1 MAIKRPLESVRVL
14 EIASTIFFA
23 RWLGNTWATLGADVI
38 KLEPPKGDR
47 TRVMGPRRSPRM
59 GSFFMTSN
67 RSKRSI
73 VVDLKTSDGL
83 RILQALIAQTDV
95 LLHSMRTPAADR
107 LGLNYEA
114 LAATPPRLIY
124 CHVAGHGDDGLYAG
138 RAAYELSHDFRMGD
152 ASR

>member
-1 MAIKRPLESVRVL
+1 M
-14 EIASTIFFA
+14 
-23 RWLGNTWATLGADVI
+23 GADVI
-38 KLEPPKGDR
+38 KLEPPEGDR
-47 TRVMGPRRSPRM
+47 TRVMGPWRSPRM

-73 VVDLKTSDGL
+73 VADLKTPDGL